1 MHKIYM
7 LRWDAS
13 GAGRFRHLRRAARQ
27 LIAGKLGSLIIYY
40 LLCHPIWP
48 VSILSDNPSDI
59 GSGSGNDPSF
69 STERPVAAFSVWSLR
84 YDCEMVIVRIVACIL
99 RAVRAD

>member
-27 LIAGKLGSLIIYY
+27 LISGKCRPPDY
-40 LLCHPIWP
+40 LLSHPIWP

-59 GSGSGNDPSF
+59 GSDSGDDSSF
-69 STERPVAAFSVWSLR
+69 STEQPAAAFSAWSLR
-84 YDCEMVIVRIVACIL
+84 CDCELVIVRIVTCIL

>member
-1 MHKIYM
+1 MHKICM

-27 LIAGKLGSLIIYY
+27 LIAGKRRPPDY
-40 LLCHPIWP
+40 LLSHPICP
-48 VSILSDNPSDI
+48 VSILSDNPSDV
-59 GSGSGNDPSF
+59 GSDSGDDCSF

>member
-27 LIAGKLGSLIIYY
+27 LIAGKRLPPHY
-40 LLCHPIWP
+40 LLSHRIWP
-48 VSILSDNPSDI
+48 VSILSDNSSDI
-59 GSGSGNDPSF
+59 GSDLGDDSSF
-69 STERPVAAFSVWSLR
+69 STEQPAAASSAWSLR
-84 YDCEMVIVRIVACIL
+84 CDCEMVIVRIVTCIL

>member
-27 LIAGKLGSLIIYY
+27 LIAGKRRPPDY
-40 LLCHPIWP
+40 LLSHHIWP

-59 GSGSGNDPSF
+59 GSDSGDDSSF
-69 STERPVAAFSVWSLR
+69 STEQPAAASRAWRLR
-84 YDCEMVIVRIVACIL
+84 RDHGMVIVRIVTCIL